1 LKCRHINEYF
11 SNLSVNLPVL
21 KGFININIILKVEN
35 KGKNERQFKKVQRII
50 EFQWIIELQ
59 RIT

>member
-1 LKCRHINEYF
+1 LKCRHISEYF

>member
-50 EFQWIIELQ
+50 ELQ